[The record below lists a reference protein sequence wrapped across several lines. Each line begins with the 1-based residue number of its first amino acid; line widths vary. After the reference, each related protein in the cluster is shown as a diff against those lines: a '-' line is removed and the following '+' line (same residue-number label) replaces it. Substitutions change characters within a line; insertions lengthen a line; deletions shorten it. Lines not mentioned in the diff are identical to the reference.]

1 MSVILNK
8 ESISIYFASDDDT
21 VTHKFTTQQQVKG
34 KKPKLIYYE
43 YLSSLD
49 TVLKSDVRH
58 TIRFTVENCYVDRTN
73 HYVHLENYTFT
84 YVTFHLPNLNHFDSI
99 VRIITACDN
108 KGIFTNK
115 RSKFS
120 EQADFERPCKL
131 SNRPPTFD
139 IQGDNYGVILQPV
152 GEENVTYS
160 VIPKLHG
167 LLGDFTIVQFSY
179 VSKIEGDELKQSL
192 QLYDDKESSDP
203 KVEIRYY
210 TSYISDINLFLDEIP
225 KWLTTMSPETRIL
238 DLSHSGQVAQPSDTA
253 QSGSGDGIYLRLRF
267 ADASCLG

>member
-34 KKPKLIYYE
+34 KKPKLIYYG

-58 TIRFTVENCYVDRTN
+58 TIRFTVENCFVDKTN
-73 HYVHLENYTFT
+73 YYVHLENYIFGF
-84 YVTFHLPNLNHFDSI
+84 VTFYLPNLEHFDSI
-99 VRIITACDN
+99 VRIITACDT
-108 KGIFTNK
+108 KGLFTN

-120 EQADFERPCKL
+120 ERAHFERPCKL
-131 SNRPPTFD
+131 SNRPPTFA
-139 IQGDNYGVILQPV
+139 IQEDSVILQPV

-160 VIPKLHG
+160 VITKLHG

-179 VSKIEGDELKQSL
+179 VDKIEGDELKQSL
-192 QLYDDKESSDP
+192 QLYDDEESSDP
-203 KVEIRYY
+203 KVEICYY
-210 TSYISDINLFLDEIP
+210 ASSISDINLFLGEIS
-225 KWLTTMSPETRIL
+225 KWLTTISPETRIL

-253 QSGSGDGIYLRLRF
+253 QGGSGDGIYLRLRF